1 MIRTIDLFAGAGLM
15 TEGFRRAGFTC
26 VFAAEA
32 DARAVTTFNQNLEPA
47 AEVWDVKNVK
57 DGLTAEVLVAG
68 PPCQGFSSLGKR
80 DTNDQ
85 RNKLSLEI
93 LRWMAASQPEVVV
106 IENVPQ
112 FLKSRYWARIRN
124 ESRRRGYESTTWV
137 LNSVDFGAPQN
148 RERAFAII
156 SRIGLPSQPAPTHKI
171 HKTVG
176 DAFKGLPKRL
186 GEEMQHIGPIPQG
199 IAEERIKIIPKN
211 GDKRDL
217 MRDAPHLCPQSWF
230 KMGAQATD
238 VWGRMDVTKPA
249 NTIRCSF
256 QNASKGRYIH
266 PTENRVISLREGAR
280 LQGVPDHWIFHG
292 DRSSMARQIGN
303 GVPIPLAEAV
313 ARAIATLFYFDE
325 STSTLAAA
333 SAVASTTGLTA
344 SMEF

>member
-32 DARAVTTFNQNLEPA
+32 DARAVATFNQNLKPA

-57 DGLTAEVLVAG
+57 EELTAEVLVAG

-93 LRWMAASQPEVVV
+93 LRWMAASRPEVVV

-112 FLKSRYWARIRN
+112 FLKSRYWSRIRN

-137 LNSVDFGAPQN
+137 LNSADFGAPQS

-156 SRIGLPSQPAPTHKI
+156 SRIGLPGQPVPTHKV

-176 DAFKGLPKRL
+176 DAFKGLSKRL
-186 GEEMQHIGPIPQG
+186 SDEMQHIGPVPRG
-199 IAEERIKIIPKN
+199 IAEERIKLIPKN

-238 VWGRMDVTKPA
+238 VWGRMDLTKPA

-280 LQGVPDHWIFHG
+280 LQGVPDNWIFHG

-313 ARAIATLFYFDE
+313 ARAIATLFHFRELNSDCATR
-325 STSTLAAA
+325 SLADSVAR
-333 SAVASTTGLTA
+333 VTASTVL
-344 SMEF
+344 